1 MNCFIFFGFNLN
13 LSNFR
18 LVNLLMKLGTPS
30 FWWLLPRRIITQ
42 NSSKLDLETTMCH
55 PVMSLFWSLYIKL
68 VSCLANLFLVL
79 QELLWTA
86 EFVILGIMIS
96 ICVLMQEWLWVS
108 STLFLMMFISVELVE
123 VGSLFSSDQMR
134 IYMFFS
140 VSLHFSYMSGGI
152 HVCIKFKCSLL

>member
-1 MNCFIFFGFNLN
+1 LFFGFNLN
-13 LSNFR
+13 ISNFR
-18 LVNLLMKLGTPS
+18 LVNFLMKLGTPS

-55 PVMSLFWSLYIKL
+55 PVISLFWSLYIKL

-108 STLFLMMFISVELVE
+108 STLFLMMFISVELTFWSWIAFFLWSNVC
-123 VGSLFSSDQMR
+123 

-140 VSLHFSYMSGGI
+140 VPLHFSYMSVWGYS
-152 HVCIKFKCSLL
+152 CEFQCSLL